1 MKIIP
6 VVLFSCA
13 STLSFATG
21 AVNQNPSS
29 DNLGKAVDSSP
40 ATTTHSNAN
49 ANTSSPHMDNTHGPN
64 TMNNTGTDNTT
75 NTNSG
80 SATGT
85 GTVQGNGVGTGS
97 GIDTGIGAPSGAQ
110 NPNTGSGSSY

>member
-1 MKIIP
+1 MKIVP
-6 VVLFSCA
+6 LVLLSCA
-13 STLSFATG
+13 TLSFASG

-29 DNLGKAVDSSP
+29 DNLGKAVDSAP
-40 ATTTHSNAN
+40 TTTMQSNAN
-49 ANTSSPHMDNTHGPN
+49 PSAPHMDNTNGPN

-97 GIDTGIGAPSGAQ
+97 GIDTGIGAPSSAQ